1 MDIDEILNNLIA
13 LSNSENIEGMAKF
26 GINPEKVYGIK
37 IPVLRKMAKKI
48 GKNHALA
55 HKLWSLGIRETM
67 ILATM
72 IEEPSLV
79 TEEQIEEWVTSSD
92 FNYWEIVDQS
102 CMNLFDKTSFA
113 YDKCTKWTKREEE
126 FIKRAGFALI
136 ARLAW
141 RDEKADNSFFESLL
155 PIIER
160 ESTDDRNSVKK
171 AVNWALRQI
180 GKRNKHLNQEAICV
194 ARRIE
199 QLDSKTAKWVS
210 KDALKELTSQ
220 KIQKRLKNH

>member
-1 MDIDEILNNLIA
+1 MDIDEILNNLKA

-26 GINPEKVYGIK
+26 GINPEKVYGVK
-37 IPVLRKMAKKI
+37 IPVLRKMAKEI
-48 GKNHALA
+48 GKNHDLA
-55 HKLWSLGIRETM
+55 HKLWNLGIRETM

-72 IEEPSLV
+72 VEEPSLV
-79 TEEQIEEWVTSSD
+79 TEEQVEEWVTSSD

-113 YDKCTKWTKREEE
+113 YDKCLKWTKREEE

-160 ESTDDRNSVKK
+160 ESTDDRNNVKK

-180 GKRNKHLNQEAICV
+180 GKRNKHLNREAISV

-210 KDALKELTSQ
+210 KDALKELTSH
-220 KIQKRLKNH
+220 KIQKRLKNN